1 MDLQVLQVLNWQCT
15 AMQRWMRVMGSKA
28 ECPKHGSSLTQLC
41 CFQDTWL
48 FSELANMETF
58 TMTGTNV
65 WVWEDFAFSEWTRCA
80 MSIDALRPGEIFSG
94 LRLL

>member
-1 MDLQVLQVLNWQCT
+1 MVPPSHSS
-15 AMQRWMRVMGSKA
+15 AASKI
-28 ECPKHGSSLTQLC
+28 L
-41 CFQDTWL
+41 DYTWL

-58 TMTGTNV
+58 TMTGMNV

-80 MSIDALRPGEIFSG
+80 MNIDALRPGEIFSG